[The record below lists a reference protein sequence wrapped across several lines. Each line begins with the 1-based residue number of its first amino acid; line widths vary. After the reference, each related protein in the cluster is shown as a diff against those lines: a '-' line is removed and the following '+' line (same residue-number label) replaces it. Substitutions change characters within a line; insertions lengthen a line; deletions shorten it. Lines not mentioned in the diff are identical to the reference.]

1 MNDSGTV
8 NSQVVDSIAVAQQ
21 ATLSTDTVRASGAGK
36 AYQSVAQSTAIAVQ
50 DAADNLRNVM
60 TVSTTAIGAAMAEL
74 IATGEPQYVEAIEQ
88 ANQVVVNAANHFKDI
103 GESAAQILNTYP
115 SQ

>member
-1 MNDSGTV
+1 MDPGTV
-8 NSQVVDSIAVAQQ
+8 NSQIVDSVALAQQ
-21 ATLSTDTVRASGAGK
+21 ATLGTEAVRASGAGK
-36 AYQSVAQSTAIAVQ
+36 SYQSVAQSTAIAVQ

-74 IATGEPQYVEAIEQ
+74 IATGEPQHVEAINQ
-88 ANQVVVNAANHFKDI
+88 ANTVVMNAASHFKEI

-115 SQ
+115 SK